1 VTGIE
6 DYLVRA
12 HQQDLIRAARRHRL
26 ERRTEARSR
35 RRRSR

>member
-26 ERRTEARSR
+26 ERRTEARFR